1 MARIPGS
8 LYRNITAI
16 HLFCGNNY
24 FAVVEVFTLKEKE
37 ILSRLSV
44 GDPAALDTLIRSYYA
59 VLCRFAEK
67 FLPDASLAK
76 DVVQESY
83 IKLWK
88 SGKSFDSIQALKAY
102 LYAITRNGCLDMIRN
117 RSRLDNRH
125 QQATAN
131 IEEAIEPVL
140 TEIIRAESVALIYQA
155 VKGMP
160 AKMQQVFIL
169 SYREGMTV
177 SEIAAHLGM
186 NLKAVKKQKYKALV
200 ALRGRFAKRRE
211 PLLSLL
217 TTVVLMGDYRL

>member
-1 MARIPGS
+1 MAE
-8 LYRNITAI
+8 
-16 HLFCGNNY
+16 LFI
-24 FAVVEVFTLKEKE
+24 LPKEE
-37 ILSRLSV
+37 ILSQLSA
-44 GDPAALDTLIRSYYA
+44 GDTAALETLIRSYYP

-76 DVVQESY
+76 DVAQESF

-88 SGKSFDSIQALKAY
+88 SGKSFDSIQTLKAY

-125 QQATAN
+125 QQAAAD
-131 IEEAIEPVL
+131 IEEAMEPVL

-155 VKGMP
+155 VKAMP
-160 AKMQQVFIL
+160 VKMQQVFIL

-200 ALRGRFAKRRE
+200 ALRSRFAKRRE
-211 PLLSLL
+211 PLMSLL
-217 TTVVLMGDYRL
+217 ATVVLMGDYRL